1 MGQIHAKAEVSGRLL
16 PVWETREPEPKEAIM
31 LKTLAKN
38 WWVFVLRGVVG
49 VLFGVMAYMWPGIT
63 LVSLVLLF
71 GAYAFVDGVFAVIG
85 AITGRKEQD
94 DWILMLLLG
103 VVGIAVGIL
112 TYRSPGITALALL
125 MYIAAWAFAKGVL
138 EIVTAIKIRK
148 EIEGEW
154 ALALSGALSV
164 LFAFFLLWNPG
175 AGALGVIWVIAFYA
189 ILFGV
194 LSILFGF
201 KIKKFA
207 R

>member
-1 MGQIHAKAEVSGRLL
+1 
-16 PVWETREPEPKEAIM
+16 M
-31 LKTLAKN
+31 LRTLAKN

-49 VLFGVMAYMWPGIT
+49 ILFGVLAYMWPGIT

-71 GAYAFVDGVFAVIG
+71 GAYALVDGVFAVVG
-85 AITGRKEQD
+85 AITGRKEHD
-94 DWILMLLLG
+94 DWVLMLLLG

-148 EIEGEW
+148 EVEGEW

-164 LFAFFLLWNPG
+164 LFALFLLWNPG

-189 ILFGV
+189 IVFGV

>member
-1 MGQIHAKAEVSGRLL
+1 
-16 PVWETREPEPKEAIM
+16 M
-31 LKTLAKN
+31 LRALARN
-38 WWVFVLRGVVG
+38 WWVFVLRGVLG
-49 VLFGVMAYMWPGIT
+49 ILFGVMAYMWPGIT

-71 GAYAFVDGVFAVIG
+71 GAYALVDGVFAVVG
-85 AITGRKEQD
+85 ALTGRKEQE

-138 EIVTAIKIRK
+138 EIVTAIRIRK

-164 LFAFFLLWNPG
+164 LFALFLLWNPG

-189 ILFGV
+189 IVFGV

>member
-1 MGQIHAKAEVSGRLL
+1 
-16 PVWETREPEPKEAIM
+16 M

>member
-1 MGQIHAKAEVSGRLL
+1 
-16 PVWETREPEPKEAIM
+16 M
-31 LKTLAKN
+31 LRALAKN
-38 WWVFVLRGVVG
+38 WWVFVLRGVLG
-49 VLFGVMAYMWPGIT
+49 ILFGVMAYMWPGIT

-71 GAYAFVDGVFAVIG
+71 GAYALVDGVFAVVG
-85 AITGRKEQD
+85 ALTGRKEQE

-148 EIEGEW
+148 EVEGEW

-164 LFAFFLLWNPG
+164 LFALFLLWNPG

-189 ILFGV
+189 IVFGV

>member
-1 MGQIHAKAEVSGRLL
+1 
-16 PVWETREPEPKEAIM
+16 M
-31 LKTLAKN
+31 LRTLAKN

-49 VLFGVMAYMWPGIT
+49 ILFGVLAYMWPGIT

-71 GAYAFVDGVFAVIG
+71 GAYALVDGVFAVVG
-85 AITGRKEQD
+85 AITGRKEHD
-94 DWILMLLLG
+94 DWVLMLLLG

-138 EIVTAIKIRK
+138 EIVTAIRIRK

-164 LFAFFLLWNPG
+164 LFALFLLWNPG

-189 ILFGV
+189 IVFGV